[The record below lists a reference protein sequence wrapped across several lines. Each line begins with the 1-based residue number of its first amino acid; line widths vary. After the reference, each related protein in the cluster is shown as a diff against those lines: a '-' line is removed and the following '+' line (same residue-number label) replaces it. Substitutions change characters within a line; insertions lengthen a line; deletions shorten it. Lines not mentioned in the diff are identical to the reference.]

1 MVKVSVIVPVYN
13 TEKYLRRCLDS
24 LVGQTLDGME
34 ILLVD
39 DGSTDS
45 STEIMKEYEEKYNDR
60 VKVFTKENGGQAT
73 ARNLGIQKSQG
84 RYIGFADSDD
94 YVDTK
99 MFETMYLVAEKEQCD
114 LVECHYHYLSEEQ
127 NREKELKT
135 RGDIREYKNQK
146 DMLINPQVSP
156 WNKLYRREVL
166 MHEGV
171 DFPEG
176 LIYEDTAFYIK
187 TIPFVKKQRYVDE
200 HFVYYFLRETST
212 MNSNKSR
219 KVGNI
224 FPVLT
229 NLLDFYK
236 KNHWYETY
244 QEELEYFCVKLLLCS
259 SLSRIGR
266 IQDGKLA
273 EELYDATFSFLQAN
287 FPQYRKNRYFCGKI
301 GGYIR
306 LVNRR
311 NCKYIGR
318 VLGHVMKG

>member
-1 MVKVSVIVPVYN
+1 MKVSVIVPVYN

-24 LVGQTLDGME
+24 LVNQTLDEME

-45 STEIMKEYEEKYNDR
+45 STEIMKEYEERYNDR
-60 VKVFTKENGGQAT
+60 VKVITKENGGQAT
-73 ARNLGIQKSQG
+73 ARNLGIQKSKG

-114 LVECHYHYLSEEQ
+114 LVECHYHYICEEQ
-127 NREKELKT
+127 NRVKELKT
-135 RGDIREYKNQK
+135 RGDIRQYKDQK

-200 HFVYYFLRETST
+200 RFVYYFLRETST

-224 FPVLT
+224 FSVLK

-266 IQDGKLA
+266 IPDGKLA
-273 EELYDATFSFLQAN
+273 EEFYDETFSFLQTN

-306 LVNRR
+306 LVNRK